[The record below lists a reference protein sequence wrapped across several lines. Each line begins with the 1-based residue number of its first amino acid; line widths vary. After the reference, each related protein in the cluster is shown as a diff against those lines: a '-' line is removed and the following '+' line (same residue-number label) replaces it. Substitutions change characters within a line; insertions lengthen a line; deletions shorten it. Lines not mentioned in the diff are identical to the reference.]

1 MGIFKKITQVVY
13 ATIFTTLNSISSTN
27 FVALTNRLT
36 LVILISFFLPLTL
49 QAQTPRYP
57 KGYFRWPLNLSPDI
71 VANMGELRDNHWHMG
86 LDIRTAQKVNQ
97 LVYAAAEGYIA
108 YVGIR
113 PSSFGRFIIINHPN
127 GLSTLYG
134 HLNDFSP
141 SLEAYVE
148 EQQYAQQSWAVEL
161 EIPRDRFPVA
171 KGSFIAYSG
180 STGASQG
187 PHVHF
192 EIRDTKTGECL
203 NPLLFGFPF
212 QDNIPPSMVKLAL
225 YDRSVSIF
233 ESAKKF
239 YPLKK
244 VGDKYI
250 IPKVPVINTGL
261 HKLSF
266 ALQAFDRINGS
277 SNQDGIYS
285 AKLYLDN
292 ELQVDFVIDSISYD
306 ETRYMNAQID
316 YTYREDGGVFI
327 QHLSRLP
334 GDRGGVYHTA
344 MGDGVIELNDTST
357 HNIRIEI
364 SDAYKNIST
373 LEFQVKHDDALS
385 SGIPPKTSQFP
396 VFIPQQVN
404 ELKRPDFEAILP
416 EPALYDSVR
425 PFYYRNPSFES
436 YSVSATHQLNE
447 ASIPLQGNITI
458 RIKPDKEITAGW
470 KNKLVIKRT
479 YRGRANVRVAREER
493 GGWLAAEFGD
503 FGFFQAYAD
512 VVPPSI
518 NSLGSADT
526 LNLSPVS
533 RIVFTPSDN
542 FGIKSFR
549 AELDG
554 EWLRFTNDKSRS
566 WIYVFDERCPYGVH
580 ELKVTVEDLVGNI
593 TTRSWWF
600 KKYPYTPPK
609 KKPVR
614 KKSTGKKKTTVRKKK

>member
-1 MGIFKKITQVVY
+1 LGFLKKITQVFC
-13 ATIFTTLNSISSTN
+13 ATIFASLNSISSTN
-27 FVALTNRLT
+27 FVALKNRLT
-36 LVILISFFLPLTL
+36 LLILISFFLPLTL
-49 QAQTPRYP
+49 LAQTPRYP
-57 KGYFRWPLNLSPDI
+57 KGYFRWPLNLAPAI

-97 LVYAAAEGYIA
+97 LVYASAEGYIA

-113 PSSFGRFIIINHPN
+113 PSGFGRFIKINHPN
-127 GLSTLYG
+127 GLTTLYG

-141 SLEAYVE
+141 VLEAYVT

-161 EIPRDRFPVA
+161 EIPKDRFPVA

-180 STGASQG
+180 STGGSQG

-192 EIRDTKTGECL
+192 EIRDTKTDECL

-212 QDNIPPSMVKLAL
+212 QDNTPPSMVKLGL
-225 YDRSVSIF
+225 YDRNVSIF
-233 ESAKKF
+233 ESTKKF
-239 YPLKK
+239 FPLKK
-244 VGDKYI
+244 VGDGYV

-261 HKLSF
+261 QKFSF

-285 AKLYLDN
+285 AKLYFDD

-306 ETRYMNAQID
+306 ETRYMNSQID

-344 MGDGVIELNDTST
+344 MGDGVIELNDTAT
-357 HNIRIEI
+357 HDIKIEI
-364 SDAYKNIST
+364 SDAYKNVST
-373 LEFQVKHDDALS
+373 LEFQIRHDGALATRTS
-385 SGIPPKTSQFP
+385 PKASPFP
-396 VFIPQQVN
+396 LFVPAQVN

-416 EPALYDSVR
+416 AAALYDSVR
-425 PFYYRNPSFES
+425 PFYFRNASLES
-436 YSVSATHQLNE
+436 YSVSANHQLNE
-447 ASIPLQGNITI
+447 ASIPIQGSITI
-458 RIKPDKEITAGW
+458 RIKPDKEITESW
-470 KNKLVIKRT
+470 KNKLLIKRT
-479 YRGRANVRVAREER
+479 YRGRATVRVAREER

-518 NSLGSADT
+518 NSLGSGDT
-526 LNLSPVS
+526 VNLSPAN

-542 FGIKSFR
+542 FGIKSFS

-600 KKYPYTPPK
+600 KKYPYTPPRKKAIRKKLSSK
-609 KKPVR
+609 KKPPL
-614 KKSTGKKKTTVRKKK
+614 RKKK

>member
-1 MGIFKKITQVVY
+1 MSILGFFKKITQVFCT
-13 ATIFTTLNSISSTN
+13 TIFATLNSISSTN
-27 FVALTNRLT
+27 FVALKNRLT

-57 KGYFRWPLNLSPDI
+57 KGYFRWPLNLAPAI

-97 LVYAAAEGYIA
+97 LVYAAAEGYIS

-113 PSSFGRFIIINHPN
+113 PSSFGRFIKINHPN
-127 GLSTLYG
+127 GLTTLYG

-141 SLEAYVE
+141 VLEAYVTD
-148 EQQYAQQSWAVEL
+148 QQYAQQSWAVEL
-161 EIPRDRFPVA
+161 EIPKDRFPVA

-180 STGASQG
+180 STGSSQG

-192 EIRDTKTGECL
+192 EIRDTKTDECL

-212 QDNIPPSMVKLAL
+212 QDNIPPTMVKLGL
-225 YDRSVSIF
+225 YDRSVSTF
-233 ESAKKF
+233 ESTKKF
-239 YPLKK
+239 FPLKK
-244 VGDKYI
+244 VGDGYV
-250 IPKVPVINTGL
+250 IPKLPVINTGL
-261 HKLSF
+261 KKVSF
-266 ALQAFDRINGS
+266 ALQAFDRING
-277 SNQDGIYS
+277 
-285 AKLYLDN
+285 
-292 ELQVDFVIDSISYD
+292 ISYD
-306 ETRYMNAQID
+306 ETRYMNSQID

-327 QHLSRLP
+327 QHLSQLP

-344 MGDGVIELNDTST
+344 MGDGVLELNDTTT
-357 HNIRIEI
+357 HTIRIEI
-364 SDAYKNIST
+364 SDTYKNIST
-373 LEFQVKHDDALS
+373 LKFQIRHDDALATGTS
-385 SGIPPKTSQFP
+385 PKASPFP
-396 VFIPQQVN
+396 LFVPTQVN
-404 ELKRPDFEAILP
+404 ELKRPDFEAVLP
-416 EPALYDSVR
+416 AAALYDSVR
-425 PFYYRNPSFES
+425 PFYYRNASFES

-447 ASIPLQGNITI
+447 ASIPIQGNMTI
-458 RIKPDKEITAGW
+458 RIKPDKEIAESW

-493 GGWLAAEFGD
+493 GGWLTAEFGD

-526 LNLSPVS
+526 VNLSPAS

-542 FGIKSFR
+542 FGIKSFS

-566 WIYVFDERCPYGVH
+566 WVYVFDERCPYGVH

-609 KKPVR
+609 KKLTRKKSTRKKKAPVR
-614 KKSTGKKKTTVRKKK
+614 KKK